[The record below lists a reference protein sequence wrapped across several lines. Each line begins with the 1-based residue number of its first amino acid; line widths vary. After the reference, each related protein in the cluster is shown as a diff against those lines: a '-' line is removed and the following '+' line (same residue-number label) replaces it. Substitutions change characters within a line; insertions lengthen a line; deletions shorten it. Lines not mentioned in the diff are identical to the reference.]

1 MRSKQYFTSIKNNP
15 HEISTDPIKGQL
27 QPHRIYLI
35 IIVIEF
41 IFNVKKVCD
50 RSTEI

>member
-1 MRSKQYFTSIKNNP
+1 MFLPPYALL
-15 HEISTDPIKGQL
+15 IKGQL

-50 RSTEI
+50 KSTEI

>member
-1 MRSKQYFTSIKNNP
+1 MFLPPYALL
-15 HEISTDPIKGQL
+15 IKGQL
-27 QPHRIYLI
+27 QPHRICLI

-50 RSTEI
+50 GSTEI